1 MKFPNIGIGR
11 DDEDLFAH
19 TRMSFGDHIE
29 ELRIRMIRAILG
41 FLIALVVGLF
51 VGQPVLE
58 FIQAPV
64 QRQLEDFYD
73 ARIAAINAKIKQ
85 EQEKSENEGH
95 GPFDIKQAK
104 EEIVQQRDSI
114 KDWEV
119 SMRLGAEGEWKTVTL
134 RVDPKYLD
142 VPDEQ
147 EKDRDR
153 DVEAQLWDGGDG
165 AWKAVTLRAKAKDI
179 AVAEGPTRELDVTMR
194 MGKDGQWQPA
204 TLRLNPNDI
213 AALTAWKTMVQRYSP
228 KARVVG
234 DSKAERELNRPASLT
249 TLTVTEAF
257 MTYFM
262 VSIYCGIVLASPW
275 IFWQLWQFVAAG
287 LYPHEKKYVYMYLP
301 LSLALFLGGCALSEF
316 VVLPLGIRYLLS
328 FNEWLG
334 VEPELRLS
342 EWLSF
347 AVMVPLIF
355 GCAFQTPL
363 IMLFLERMGIVKIEL
378 YTKNRKMAIFI
389 LAIAAAFLAAA
400 PDALNMM
407 LLAIPLWGLYEF
419 GILLC
424 RFAPRAKQELEEP
437 DPEEMVEV

>member
-1 MKFPNIGIGR
+1 MAFPHIGIGR

-29 ELRIRMIRAILG
+29 ELRMRMIRAILG
-41 FLIALVVGLF
+41 FLAALVIGLF
-51 VGQPVLE
+51 VGQPVLD

-64 QRQLEDFYD
+64 QRQLEEFYD
-73 ARIAAINAKIKQ
+73 ARIASIENNIKKDRKDRPAD
-85 EQEKSENEGH
+85 E
-95 GPFDIKQAK
+95 PFDPNKAK
-104 EEIVQQRDSI
+104 EWTVQMQESGSDQWKVVRLRIDPE
-114 KDWEV
+114 EV
-119 SMRLGAEGEWKTVTL
+119 VAST
-134 RVDPKYLD
+134 DP
-142 VPDEQ
+142 
-147 EKDRDR
+147 
-153 DVEAQLWDGGDG
+153 
-165 AWKAVTLRAKAKDI
+165 T
-179 AVAEGPTRELDVTMR
+179 TR
-194 MGKDGQWQPA
+194 K
-204 TLRLNPNDI
+204 I
-213 AALTAWKTMVQRYSP
+213 
-228 KARVVG
+228 
-234 DSKAERELNRPASLT
+234 NRPASLT

-275 IFWQLWQFVAAG
+275 IFWQGWQFIAAG

-316 VVLPLGIRYLLS
+316 VVLPLGIHYLLS

-355 GCAFQTPL
+355 GFAFQTPL
-363 IMLFLERMGIVKIEL
+363 IMLFLERMGIVNVQV

-407 LLAIPLWGLYEF
+407 LLALPLWALYEF

-424 RFAPRAKQELEEP
+424 KFAPRAKQELEEP

>member
-1 MKFPNIGIGR
+1 MTFPNLGNLGIGR
-11 DDEDLFAH
+11 GEDDDLFAH

-29 ELRIRMIRAILG
+29 ELRMRMIRAILG
-41 FLIALVVGLF
+41 FLIALVLGLF
-51 VGQPVLE
+51 LGQPVLE

-64 QRQLEDFYD
+64 QRQLEQFYD
-73 ARIAAINAKIKQ
+73 ARIAKIQENIKKGQDSRPADQPLDTATAKVWVAQIQ
-85 EQEKSENEGH
+85 EQGS
-95 GPFDIKQAK
+95 D
-104 EEIVQQRDSI
+104 V
-114 KDWEV
+114 
-119 SMRLGAEGEWKTVTL
+119 WKTVTI
-134 RVDPKYLD
+134 RIDP
-142 VPDEQ
+142 EQ
-147 EKDRDR
+147 
-153 DVEAQLWDGGDG
+153 V
-165 AWKAVTLRAKAKDI
+165 VTSTD
-179 AVAEGPTRELDVTMR
+179 PTTR
-194 MGKDGQWQPA
+194 K
-204 TLRLNPNDI
+204 I
-213 AALTAWKTMVQRYSP
+213 
-228 KARVVG
+228 
-234 DSKAERELNRPASLT
+234 NRPASLT

-262 VSIYCGIVLASPW
+262 VSIYCGIILSSPW
-275 IFWQLWQFVAAG
+275 IFWQLWQFISAG

-301 LSLALFLGGCALSEF
+301 LSLTLFLGGCALAQF
-316 VVLPLGIRYLLS
+316 VVLPLGIHYLLS
-328 FNEWLG
+328 FNDWLG

-355 GCAFQTPL
+355 GIAFQTPL
-363 IMLFLERMGIVKIEL
+363 IMLFLERMGIVDITL

-407 LLAIPLWGLYEF
+407 LLAVPLWGLYEF